1 MIGKEI
7 FFDFKKNTITSD
19 QPLTFLFSKGEIQGG
34 KLQIINSEN
43 KENDLLFLIN
53 DGVKIKYLL

>member
-1 MIGKEI
+1 M
-7 FFDFKKNTITSD
+7 ITSNK
-19 QPLTFLFSKGEIQGG
+19 PLTFLFSKGEIQGG

-43 KENDLLFLIN
+43 KENGLLFLIN